1 MNNFINFNWAF
12 NLNRVLIALVPII
25 SGGNQR
31 ELARQKNQKKQVEQ
45 QKKKAADDK
54 DGNKG
59 MSLEE
64 RRQRWF
70 HYWFLPKSFEFNY

>member
-1 MNNFINFNWAF
+1 M
-12 NLNRVLIALVPII
+12 IALVLIV

-31 ELARQKNQKKQVEQ
+31 ELARQKNQKKQMEQ
-45 QKKKAADDK
+45 QKKKGADNK

-70 HYWFLPKSFEFNY
+70 DHWFLPKSF